1 MAFQKDV
8 ALENKKAIPG
18 DRANQ
23 QVVVYA
29 PVNFTTKGT
38 VKVGGFVWRDT
49 TDASKVA
56 AAGTGAP
63 LGFMERVQNF
73 ANYGVNVEG
82 TLAIPE
88 NSEVNV
94 AIQGDFYVVADAAVT
109 IGATVYADTTTGAV
123 TFTSGDDT
131 VDSGFKAFT
140 AGASGDMVIITKR

>member
-1 MAFQKDV
+1 
-8 ALENKKAIPG
+8 
-18 DRANQ
+18 
-23 QVVVYA
+23 VYA

-73 ANYGVNVEG
+73 ANYDVNVEG

-123 TFTSGDDT
+123 TFTRAMIPLIADLRLSRQAQAVTWLLSRNDKDGE
-131 VDSGFKAFT
+131 
-140 AGASGDMVIITKR
+140 